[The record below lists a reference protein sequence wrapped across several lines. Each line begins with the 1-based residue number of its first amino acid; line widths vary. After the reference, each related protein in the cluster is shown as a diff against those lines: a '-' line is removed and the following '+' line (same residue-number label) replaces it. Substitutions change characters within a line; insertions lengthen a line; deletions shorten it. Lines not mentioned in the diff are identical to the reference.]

1 MNLEKITTIDDV
13 INELQD
19 IVKTSVNQN
28 STFGYFAALY
38 LKVTEQVKDG
48 IDSGYFDDNER
59 MERLDVIFAKRYI
72 EAYTNFN
79 QGKPISEAWQKAFEL
94 SSKDWPIVLQYL
106 MAGMNAH
113 INLDLGIAAATVM
126 EGKDMQLLKND
137 FDKIN
142 TVLSKLVEGVENDL
156 SNIWPTLKKILRWTR
171 GVDNFLVD
179 FSMKLARDGA
189 WKFAVSLSEAPSDKW
204 PNVIEERDEKVTK
217 KAKIVLQPRRIVRWV
232 YKIIRRGE
240 KGTIAERIEDLLK

>member
-1 MNLEKITTIDDV
+1 MNIDQITTIEDV

-19 IVKTSVNQN
+19 IIKVSVDEN

-38 LKVTEQVKDG
+38 LKVTEEVKKG
-48 IDSGYFDDNER
+48 IDTGYFDDNER

-72 EAYTNFN
+72 EAYKNYHA
-79 QGKPISEAWQKAFEL
+79 GLPISAAWQKAFEL
-94 SSKDWPIVLQYL
+94 SSEDWPIVLQYL

-126 EGKDMQLLKND
+126 EGKDIQALEGD
-137 FDKIN
+137 FNKIN
-142 TVLSKLVEGVENDL
+142 TVLSELVEGVENDL
-156 SNIWPTLKKILRWTR
+156 ANIWPTLKRILRWTR

-189 WKFAVSLSEAPSDKW
+189 WKFAVELSKTPLAEWPASIDNRDK
-204 PNVIEERDEKVTK
+204 KVTTN
-217 KAKIVLQPRRIVRWV
+217 AKIVLEPGWLVRCIFW
-232 YKIIRRGE
+232 IIRRGE
-240 KGTIAERIEDLLK
+240 KGTISERIKDLLK